1 MAQSV
6 EIDVRIGDDQLTKRL
21 KEQIRLAE
29 ELKRA
34 LGGAGQ
40 AGAPAPSGAG
50 QAGLY
55 YDARGR
61 LRDQSGRYAAAGTQ
75 PPPNVTQPAG
85 AQPAGAPP
93 AGAQQAGNRTA
104 AAVANFMTQTTAGGL
119 LSSTGSAVSNVPFI
133 GGAMGAYLGIKGTSL
148 QMREGLATQAA
159 GLEQVEG
166 RMRGAIDTGDA
177 QLLGEEL
184 TRELQPLGFGPQEAR
199 ALMLQAATSFG
210 RGVSGE
216 QLKAQALELGA
227 AERAGVPA
235 AMIAQLAGA
244 LTDAGAG
251 DFDATTQL
259 TKEIRN
265 LAEQGLDL
273 RGAGVQTFLSGVSS
287 MVTSMSAQGL
297 SVNPRRLAD
306 TMRGISTATGRQ
318 GQRPLQI
325 TQALTGAAGGAR
337 AGLAAQFGGLVQN
350 ALQAEAFNRASS
362 PLEALAELERI
373 QQDPAQVQEIL
384 RQTYGTEGAALGLA
398 SISGIGTRDA
408 ASLAGA
414 PSIRQAGT
422 ESARLTAAELAAGL
436 TISAAQAQSQA
447 TIIDKTRTED
457 GTAAAIQLIQ
467 TSETLKEAVLKLTD
481 NAQALQALTSGLAK
495 ALNYAAAWVP

>member
-29 ELKRA
+29 ELKRS
-34 LGGAGQ
+34 LSGAGQ
-40 AGAPAPSGAG
+40 AGAAMPSGAG
-50 QAGLY
+50 QAGAMPSGLY
-55 YDARGR
+55 YDAQGR
-61 LRDQSGRYAAAGTQ
+61 LREQNGRYAAAGTQ
-75 PPPNVTQPAG
+75 PPPHLTP
-85 AQPAGAPP
+85 PAGAPP
-93 AGAQQAGNRTA
+93 AGAPPADEKPKRSKAPA
-104 AAVANFMTQTTAGGL
+104 AIASFMTQTTAGGL
-119 LSSTGSAVSNVPFI
+119 LSSAGSAVSNIPYI
-133 GGAMGAYLGIKGTSL
+133 GGIMGAYLGLKGTSL

-177 QLLGEEL
+177 QRLGEEL

-216 QLKAQALELGA
+216 QLKTQALELGA

-244 LTDAGAG
+244 LTEAGAG
-251 DFDATTQL
+251 DFDATIQL

-265 LAEQGLDL
+265 LAEKGLDL

-287 MVTSMSAQGL
+287 MITSMSAQGL
-297 SVNPRRLAD
+297 SANPRRLAN

-325 TQALTGAAGGAR
+325 TQALTGAA
-337 AGLAAQFGGLVQN
+337 
-350 ALQAEAFNRASS
+350 
-362 PLEALAELERI
+362 
-373 QQDPAQVQEIL
+373 
-384 RQTYGTEGAALGLA
+384 
-398 SISGIGTRDA
+398 
-408 ASLAGA
+408 
-414 PSIRQAGT
+414 
-422 ESARLTAAELAAGL
+422 
-436 TISAAQAQSQA
+436 
-447 TIIDKTRTED
+447 
-457 GTAAAIQLIQ
+457 
-467 TSETLKEAVLKLTD
+467 
-481 NAQALQALTSGLAK
+481 
-495 ALNYAAAWVP
+495 

>member
-40 AGAPAPSGAG
+40 AGAPAPSAPAPSTGA
-50 QAGLY
+50 Y
-55 YDARGR
+55 YDTQGR
-61 LRDQSGRYAAAGTQ
+61 LRLPNGRYAPAGTQ
-75 PPPNVTQPAG
+75 PPPNGAQPAG
-85 AQPAGAPP
+85 AQP
-93 AGAQQAGNRTA
+93 AGNRTA
-104 AAVANFMTQTTAGGL
+104 AAVASFMTQTTAGGL
-119 LSSTGSAVSNVPFI
+119 LSSAGSAVSNVPFI
-133 GGAMGAYLGIKGTSL
+133 GGVMGAYLGLKGTSL

-177 QLLGEEL
+177 QRLGEEL

-210 RGVSGE
+210 RGVSGD

-244 LTDAGAG
+244 LTEAGAG
-251 DFDATTQL
+251 DFDATMKL

-287 MVTSMSAQGL
+287 MITTMSAQGL
-297 SVNPRRLAD
+297 SANPRRLAD

-325 TQALTGAAGGAR
+325 TQALQGAAGGAR
-337 AGLAAQFGGLVQN
+337 AGFAGQFGGLVQN
-350 ALQAEAFNRASS
+350 ALQAEAFSRASS
-362 PLEALAELERI
+362 PLEALGELERI

-384 RQTYGTEGAALGLA
+384 RRTYGTEGAALGLA
-398 SISGIGTRDA
+398 SIAGIGTRDA
-408 ASLAGA
+408 TSLADA
-414 PSIRQAGT
+414 PSIRQRGT

-481 NAQALQALTSGLAK
+481 NAAALQSLTTGLSK
-495 ALNYAAAWVP
+495 ALSYAAAWVP

>member
-1 MAQSV
+1 
-6 EIDVRIGDDQLTKRL
+6 
-21 KEQIRLAE
+21 
-29 ELKRA
+29 
-34 LGGAGQ
+34 
-40 AGAPAPSGAG
+40 
-50 QAGLY
+50 
-55 YDARGR
+55 
-61 LRDQSGRYAAAGTQ
+61 
-75 PPPNVTQPAG
+75 
-85 AQPAGAPP
+85 
-93 AGAQQAGNRTA
+93 
-104 AAVANFMTQTTAGGL
+104 
-119 LSSTGSAVSNVPFI
+119 
-133 GGAMGAYLGIKGTSL
+133 MGAYLGIKGTSL

-216 QLKAQALELGA
+216 QLKTQALELGAAERAGVPAAMIAQLAGALTEAGAGDFDATIQLTKEIRNLAEKGLDLRGAGVQTFLSGVSSMITSMSAQGLSANPRRLANTMSGRGVSGEQLKAQALELGA

-244 LTDAGAG
+244 LTEAGAG
-251 DFDATTQL
+251 DFEATIKL

-265 LAEQGLDL
+265 LAERGLDL
-273 RGAGVQTFLSGVSS
+273 RGSGVQTFLSGVSS
-287 MVTSMSAQGL
+287 MVTTMSAQGL
-297 SVNPRRLAD
+297 SANPRRLAD
-306 TMRGISTATGRQ
+306 TMRGISATTGRQ

-337 AGLAAQFGGLVQN
+337 AGFAAQFGGLVQN

-362 PLEALAELERI
+362 PLEALGELERI

-384 RQTYGTEGAALGLA
+384 RATYGTEGAALGLA

-414 PSIRQAGT
+414 PSIREAGA
-422 ESARLTAAELAAGL
+422 ESARLTAAELTTGL
-436 TISAAQAQSQA
+436 TISAAQAKSQA
-447 TIIDKTRTED
+447 AIIDKTRTED

-481 NAQALQALTSGLAK
+481 NAQALQTLTSGLAK

>member
-1 MAQSV
+1 
-6 EIDVRIGDDQLTKRL
+6 
-21 KEQIRLAE
+21 
-29 ELKRA
+29 
-34 LGGAGQ
+34 
-40 AGAPAPSGAG
+40 
-50 QAGLY
+50 
-55 YDARGR
+55 
-61 LRDQSGRYAAAGTQ
+61 
-75 PPPNVTQPAG
+75 
-85 AQPAGAPP
+85 
-93 AGAQQAGNRTA
+93 
-104 AAVANFMTQTTAGGL
+104 
-119 LSSTGSAVSNVPFI
+119 
-133 GGAMGAYLGIKGTSL
+133 MGAYLGLKGTSL

-177 QLLGEEL
+177 QRLGEEL

-244 LTDAGAG
+244 LTEAGAG
-251 DFDATTQL
+251 DFDATIQL

-287 MVTSMSAQGL
+287 MVTTMSAQGL
-297 SVNPRRLAD
+297 SANSRRLAD
-306 TMRGISTATGRQ
+306 TMRGISTTTGRQ

-337 AGLAAQFGGLVQN
+337 AGFAAQFGGLVQN

-384 RQTYGTEGAALGLA
+384 RATYGTEGAALGLA

-408 ASLAGA
+408 ASLASA
-414 PSIRQAGT
+414 PSIRQTGA
-422 ESARLTAAELAAGL
+422 ESARLTAAELTAGL